1 MNRVLTESSQTLQ
14 QRITLL
20 LVSMTYMCDICVS
33 VCVQER
39 LGMRKLSLSLSPT
52 DRKHHWTRWTQLLLC
67 CIS

>member
-52 DRKHHWTRWTQLLLC
+52 DRKHH
-67 CIS
+67 